1 MFLTTLELFEPA
13 DTSPSPNMAPWDSS
27 ESFEIIEKKNQCL
40 LEIYRVTVRK
50 VSSEERSWE

>member
-27 ESFEIIEKKNQCL
+27 ESFEIIEKK
-40 LEIYRVTVRK
+40 K
-50 VSSEERSWE
+50 SVSSRNLQSDCEKSQ